1 MFPLGTRM
9 RNTLRMQHAFGTVL
23 FVVAGVGVL
32 AALASLLSSGKMWE
46 EYGKRGLVMDRD
58 DTRAPARGSAA
69 EMLERDTEIRQML
82 EARNARRLRRGEPT
96 IDVEAELAR
105 LTTPQID
112 AELRGEIRDL
122 VIARNH
128 RRARAG
134 KPPLDIEAEIERE
147 IAGLSGL

>member
-1 MFPLGTRM
+1 
-9 RNTLRMQHAFGTVL
+9 MQHAFGTVL
-23 FVVAGVGVL
+23 FLVAGVGVL

-46 EYGKRGLVMDRD
+46 EYGKRGLVMDHD
-58 DTRAPARGSAA
+58 ETLGPARGSAA
-69 EMLERDTEIRQML
+69 EIIERDTEIRQML

-122 VIARNH
+122 VLARNH

-134 KPPLDIEAEIERE
+134 RPPLDVEAEIERE
-147 IAGLSGL
+147 IAALSDLLTPAPQPSNASR

>member
-1 MFPLGTRM
+1 
-9 RNTLRMQHAFGTVL
+9 MQHAFGTVL
-23 FVVAGVGVL
+23 FLVAGVGVL

-46 EYGKRGLVMDRD
+46 EYGRRGLVMDHD
-58 DTRAPARGSAA
+58 EPSGPARGSAA
-69 EMLERDTEIRQML
+69 AIIERDTEIRQML

-122 VIARNH
+122 VLARNH

-134 KPPLDIEAEIERE
+134 KPPLEVEAEIERE
-147 IAGLSGL
+147 IAALTGLLTPAPQQSDTSR